1 MRLPSLSAVL
11 TAACAW
17 KAAAAQEE
25 NKEIK
30 SISVSWTRQCILE
43 RAQSLTDVLD
53 SCEHI
58 RLCRCVMASESLP
71 RSDGRDTNLSTK
83 LTALPRLGYAK
94 PMV

>member
-43 RAQSLTDVLD
+43 RAQSLTGVLD

-58 RLCRCVMASESLP
+58 RLCRCVMVSESIW
-71 RSDGRDTNLSTK
+71 SDGRDTNLSTK